1 MTILIHLGNQLM
13 AEAIYQLLITNGHD
27 DVVVSGRSPANGFT
41 PGVLLVDTT
50 TLSRGL
56 LAQYPDAKILLI
68 DTGMETEKLCAI
80 LRSYRIHGVLSPR
93 TELQLLKKALKRVSE
108 GEVWIDNGQVKAL
121 LQDTGAISRPGKIS
135 GITNREQEIIA
146 CICQGLGNKEI
157 ARSLGLSEH
166 TVKSHLNS
174 IFSKFHIKSRS
185 KLITLAMQGP
195 LARSA

>member
-13 AEAIYQLLITNGHD
+13 AEAIYQLLITNGYD
-27 DVVVSGRSPANGFT
+27 GVVCDRPPANGFT

-50 TLSRGL
+50 TLSQGL

-68 DTGMETEKLCAI
+68 DTGMETAKLCAI

-93 TELQLLKKALKRVSE
+93 TELQLLKRALKAVTQ
-108 GEVWIDNGQVKAL
+108 GEVWIDNALVKASFR
-121 LQDTGAISRPGKIS
+121 DTGAISRTGKIN
-135 GITNREQEIIA
+135 GITNREQEIIE
-146 CICQGLGNKEI
+146 CICRGLGNREI

-166 TVKSHLNS
+166 TVKSHLNR

-185 KLITLAMQGP
+185 KLITLAMHGP

>member
-1 MTILIHLGNQLM
+1 MTILIDLGNQLM
-13 AEAIYQLLITNGHD
+13 AEAIYQLLITNGYD
-27 DVVVSGRSPANGFT
+27 GVVCGRPPANGFT

-50 TLSRGL
+50 TLSHGL

-68 DTGMETEKLCAI
+68 DTGMETEKLCAT

-93 TELQLLKKALKRVSE
+93 TELQLLKKALKAVTQ
-108 GEVWIDNGQVKAL
+108 GEVWIDNELVKASFR
-121 LQDTGAISRPGKIS
+121 DTGAFSRPGKIN

-146 CICQGLGNKEI
+146 CICRGLSNKEI
-157 ARSLGLSEH
+157 AQRLTLSEH
-166 TVKSHLNS
+166 TVKSHLNR

-185 KLITLAMQGP
+185 KLITLAMEGP